1 MHVGGVVCLCRRE
14 LRYQSCN
21 SPSLSNQ
28 TPLPLASRASEL
40 KKKKNREIAQ
50 KYVCKICS
58 SLCDAVYCVY
68 KFWRKKTF
76 LLYFLFFVKHFFTRS
91 VFCSVRCD
99 VREVKENLCY
109 RLHTRRLN
117 KWAVGW
123 VCVCV
128 CGRKGW
134 VPRTED
140 ERYSTNEP
148 KKNKKTHVQMKF
160 KARWWDADK
169 MLLWFS
175 MRKKKKCRIQ
185 LFASVKYYRQGK
197 GKINSSQRVCWVARP
212 VGPMPKRCR
221 SPPICTPARRQIWHE
236 ASLRYHGYNP
246 IYANFPLLQQN
257 KLENT
262 WCLVVCFQWICCV

>member
-1 MHVGGVVCLCRRE
+1 MSG
-14 LRYQSCN
+14 
-21 SPSLSNQ
+21 
-28 TPLPLASRASEL
+28 
-40 KKKKNREIAQ
+40 
-50 KYVCKICS
+50 
-58 SLCDAVYCVY
+58 
-68 KFWRKKTF
+68 
-76 LLYFLFFVKHFFTRS
+76 
-91 VFCSVRCD
+91 
-99 VREVKENLCY
+99 
-109 RLHTRRLN
+109 
-117 KWAVGW
+117 GW
-123 VCVCV
+123 VWVCV
-128 CGRKGW
+128 CGRERAEYRG
-134 VPRTED
+134 PRTKD
-140 ERYSTNEP
+140 ILQTNR
-148 KKNKKTHVQMKF
+148 KKKKTHVQMKF

-197 GKINSSQRVCWVARP
+197 GKINSSQRVCWVMWRVARP